1 MFAPTKVWRRWHRKI
16 NINQK
21 RYAVASALAASA
33 LPALVMARGH
43 RIEQVPEVPL
53 VVSDEVESITKTS
66 KALAVLKSVGALADA
81 EKARDSKAIRRGKG
95 KMRNRRY
102 TLRKGPLVV
111 YASDNGVSKA
121 FRNLPGVEI
130 ASVDSLNLLQL
141 APGGHVGRFIIFTK
155 SAFDKLDT
163 IFGSTSTASDVKK
176 GYKLPRAMMTNA
188 DVTRLINSDE
198 VQSVVLPPKETAIKA
213 KALKKN
219 PLKNLGALVKLN
231 PHAASVRRNAILL
244 SERRAKDRAE
254 RLAKLRAGKPT
265 GAPKRTKED
274 KAVSKRFYQQ
284 LVVDSEYQGA
294 DYEVFSNWLGTTE
307 K

>member
-33 LPALVMARGH
+33 LPSLVLARGH

-66 KALAVLKSVGALADA
+66 KALGVLKSVGALADA
-81 EKARDSKAIRRGKG
+81 EKSRDSKAIRRGKG

-102 TLRKGPLVV
+102 SLRKGPLVV
-111 YASDNGVSKA
+111 YAADNGVSKA
-121 FRNLPGVEI
+121 FRNLPGVEV

-163 IFGSTSTASDVKK
+163 IFGTPTSASAVKK

-198 VQSVVLPPKETAIKA
+198 VQSVVLPPKEAAIKS

-231 PHAASVRRNAILL
+231 PAAANARRNAILL
-244 SERRAKDRAE
+244 SERRAKERAE
-254 RLAKLRAGKPT
+254 RLAKMRAGKPT
-265 GAPKRTKED
+265 GAPKRTKEG
-274 KAVSKRFYQQ
+274 KAVSKAFYKQM
-284 LVVDSEYQGA
+284 VVDSEYQGE
-294 DYEVFSNWLGTTE
+294 DYEVFSRWLGVAE
-307 K
+307 